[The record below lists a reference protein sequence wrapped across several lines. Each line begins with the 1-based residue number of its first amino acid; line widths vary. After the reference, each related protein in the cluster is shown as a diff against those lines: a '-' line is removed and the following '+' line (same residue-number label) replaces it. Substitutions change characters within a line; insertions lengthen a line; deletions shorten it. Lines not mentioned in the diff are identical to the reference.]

1 MYILFEEHQYES
13 SKVENILKDIY
24 VLQDVDKKVSVQYVG
39 YFYNPQ
45 LHDCVFILPKVL
57 LRDDRE
63 NKMEVLA
70 GVKNAAGE
78 PVTPEQ
84 VLTPESQKTL
94 DREYRK
100 FIYEFSVWVYRAL
113 MVFYQANPASKAILY
128 KHITR
133 TGKGKRQRTNTYLD
147 IVLSLIRYNQE
158 NRDFVLFTIKNMH
171 RGNNKINWNKTIGHS
186 AAFLQDNEAPVYL
199 KLVNKKRVVNYE
211 EELFV
216 IYYSIL
222 NYLNVEYGF
231 KTPINVQYDLIVG
244 KQFARYLKGMG
255 KIRLMQIKYKYFSDK
270 ALQLW
275 DLCYAFF
282 ENSYQIAINA
292 HAQEYILAKNFNIIF
307 EAMIDEL
314 IGTPHNHIPK
324 GLADQQDGKRVDH
337 LYTDLALTSND
348 EQANR
353 EVYYIGDSKYYKNG
367 HQLTSESIYKQY
379 TYAKNVIQW
388 NINLFLADETAF
400 DEDDRKNRISD
411 KRRFGEIHLQDT
423 GATEGY
429 DVIPNFFISAFV
441 YDDHRY
447 NAAENIRK
455 HTNGKGKH
463 CTTVSYQFADRLFDR
478 DTLFLSQYDVNFL
491 YVLFLY
497 ARNKANEKSRWK
509 QQVREIFRNEIR
521 EVIQNKYQIYAM
533 RAKLGVDGELY
544 MQKHFYELN
553 GRVFKPY
560 GEGRDIYFAYA
571 RPLEK
576 WEETEE
582 QFNALRQD
590 FVIEKC
596 NMGNDPKEVLRASM
610 EKALDKVLEQPLPQ
624 WLTLHFLERYSGQGV
639 LVGYYKSERHLQWIM
654 GNNDK
659 GSLVYNVRLALQD
672 EESRDGAHTAYFY
685 DKMNVKFVVL
695 YTDGV
700 EETGQY
706 RVFRVKDTAKKVSE
720 ERMRDTWYPMDETLV
735 EEEGDSAVESERRKR
750 NYYFYRFDEEVN
762 IGKLDIKGLIE
773 ALKSKHLDKFGS
785 YTPGEPLFATAEE
798 VLEYR
803 EGFV

>member
-57 LRDDRE
+57 LRDDP
-63 NKMEVLA
+63 KIKQEVRA
-70 GVKNAAGE
+70 GGKTPDGE

-84 VLTPESQKTL
+84 VLTPESETML

-171 RGNNKINWNKTIGHS
+171 RGNNKINWNKTISHS
-186 AAFLQDNEAPVYL
+186 AAFLQDKEAPVYL

-255 KIRLMQIKYKYFSDK
+255 KTRLMQIKYKYFSDK

-282 ENSYQIAINA
+282 ENSHQIAINA

-367 HQLTSESIYKQY
+367 HPLTSESIYKQY
-379 TYAKNVIQW
+379 TYARNVIQW
-388 NINLFLADETAF
+388 NINLFLSDDTAF
-400 DEDDRKNRISD
+400 DEADRKNRRSD
-411 KRRFGEIHLQDT
+411 KQRFGEIHLQDT

-455 HTNGKGKH
+455 HTNGKGEH

-497 ARNKANEKSRWK
+497 GRNKANEKSRWK

-560 GEGRDIYFAYA
+560 GEGREMYFAYA
-571 RPLEK
+571 RPLDK
-576 WEETEE
+576 WAETEG
-582 QFNALRQD
+582 QFHELEQD
-590 FVIEKC
+590 FVIEEC
-596 NMGNDPKEVLRASM
+596 NMGKDPKVVLGSSVEKELSKGLEASSP
-610 EKALDKVLEQPLPQ
+610 K
-624 WLTLHFLERYSGQGV
+624 WLTLHFLERYPEQGI
-639 LVGYYKSERHLQWIM
+639 LVGYYKSEKHLQWIM

-659 GSLVYNVRLALQD
+659 GALVYNVRLALKD
-672 EESRDGAHTAYFY
+672 EEARDGAHTAYFY

-700 EETGQY
+700 EETGKY

-720 ERMRDTWYPMDETLV
+720 ERMRDTWYPMDEAV
-735 EEEGDSAVESERRKR
+735 SESAVASEHKKR

-762 IGKLDIKGLIE
+762 IGRLDIKGLLM
-773 ALKSKHLDKFGS
+773 ALKGKHLGMFGS

-798 VLEYR
+798 VLGYR
-803 EGFV
+803 EGLA